1 MHHDDETPAERMI
14 RELGIAPALGER
26 IDDNPLLRQARK
38 NVDETVRHGHDVHEV
53 SEDDD
58 ATSPS
63 P

>member
-26 IDDNPLLRQARK
+26 SDEGPLLRQARR
-38 NVDETVRHGHDVHEV
+38 NVDETVRHAHDVQEV
-53 SEDDD
+53 PDDE
-58 ATSPS
+58 APPS

>member
-26 IDDNPLLRQARK
+26 IDESPLLRQARK
-38 NVDETVRHGHDVHEV
+38 NVDETVRHAHDVQEA
-53 SEDDD
+53 EDDP
-58 ATSPS
+58 PS